1 MNAVNKL
8 FDFMDITSG
17 GTYQIQIGFITFP
30 QLQLNA
36 GTNRSAILQELRKS
50 QGNLYDPQKS
60 MSINIVEISRAETA
74 VTGTAT
80 KINGTMKNYRWY
92 RYNPIRLWFIKECIK
107 WNFL

>member
-1 MNAVNKL
+1 
-8 FDFMDITSG
+8 MDITSS

-80 KINGTMKNYRWY
+80 KLMEPWQIIVGIDTTHLDCGSSKNV
-92 RYNPIRLWFIKECIK
+92 K
-107 WNFL
+107 WNLFTK